1 MFGVLLTGVAA
12 LAVLGGAIEPSV
24 SAATSPA
31 ASTEG
36 QQEFRAARVEI
47 VGFAEAPVL
56 AALRLRLP
64 RLPIE
69 RHGGPTPEQTP
80 YVYLAIERTAADAG
94 RLRAITSD
102 GRAYERSFGIEIGQE
117 VRVAASTAASLL
129 FAIEEGVVAPD
140 RKDVAIPEPIAG
152 PPIVEPVAEPPVEE
166 PATEPVTEP
175 VTEPIVEPIV
185 APIVEPAPVK
195 PALAR
200 PWELAAVLHGAALLG
215 LGPPSFA
222 GALAAAGGGL
232 GLELRSP
239 RGAAAALELR
249 GLGRSDGGLGLGRLR
264 IGLAGGYTLR
274 RGRFELPMLL
284 GLAIEPWWT
293 TRSGGSA
300 PVFSGQAEVSRRP
313 LLAGYLRL
321 SPALR
326 IGLKRG
332 PLVGLRIGPR
342 LELGGAFVVD
352 DGAQVVGLKDTG
364 GTERFR
370 LGGLEL
376 SLGLELGFQFGL
388 P

>member
-1 MFGVLLTGVAA
+1 MFGVFLTGVAA
-12 LAVLGGAIEPSV
+12 LAVLGGAIEPSA

-31 ASTEG
+31 AATEG

-47 VGFAEAPVL
+47 VGFAEVAVL

-69 RHGGPTPEQTP
+69 RHGGPTPEQSP
-80 YVYLAIERTAADAG
+80 YVYLAIERTTTDTG

-102 GRAYERSFGIEIGQE
+102 GHAYERSFSIEIGQE

-140 RKDVAIPEPIAG
+140 RKDVAIPEPISG
-152 PPIVEPVAEPPVEE
+152 PPIVEPV
-166 PATEPVTEP
+166 TEP
-175 VTEPIVEPIV
+175 PIVEPTTEPIAKPPSV
-185 APIVEPAPVK
+185 APMVEPAPA
-195 PALAR
+195 PTR
-200 PWELAAVLHGAALLG
+200 PWELAATLHGAALLG

-222 GALAAAGGGL
+222 GAFAAAGGGL

-300 PVFSGQAEVSRRP
+300 AVFSGQAEVSRRP

-326 IGLKRG
+326 IAVKRG

-342 LELGGAFVVD
+342 FELGGAFVVD
-352 DGAQVVGLKDTG
+352 DGAQVVGLKDIG

>member
-1 MFGVLLTGVAA
+1 MLQVFLTGVAA
-12 LAVLGGAIEPSV
+12 LAVLGGAIEPSA

-31 ASTEG
+31 AATEG

-47 VGFAEAPVL
+47 VGFAEAAVL

-69 RHGGPTPEQTP
+69 RHGGSTPEQSP

-102 GRAYERSFGIEIGQE
+102 GHAYERSFSIEIGQE
-117 VRVAASTAASLL
+117 VRVVASTAASLL

-152 PPIVEPVAEPPVEE
+152 PPVVEPVA
-166 PATEPVTEP
+166 
-175 VTEPIVEPIV
+175 EPIVEPIV
-185 APIVEPAPVK
+185 EPVPAP
-195 PALAR
+195 AR

-222 GALAAAGGGL
+222 GAFAAAGGGL

-300 PVFSGQAEVSRRP
+300 AVFSGQAEVSRRP
-313 LLAGYLRL
+313 LLAAYLRL

-326 IGLKRG
+326 IAVKRG

-352 DGAQVVGLKDTG
+352 DGAQVVGLKDIG

-376 SLGLELGFQFGL
+376 SLGLELGFQFRL